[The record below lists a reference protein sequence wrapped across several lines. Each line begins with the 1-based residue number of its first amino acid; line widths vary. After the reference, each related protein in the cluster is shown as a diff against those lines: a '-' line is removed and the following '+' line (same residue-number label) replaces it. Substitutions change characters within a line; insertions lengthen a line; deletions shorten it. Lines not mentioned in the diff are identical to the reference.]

1 MGDDKELYPKSKF
14 LMCITTLRR
23 VEVQDPNDEE
33 KTTWQYQVLGS
44 KWIKSNGKE
53 FRESIYESRGGGEN
67 IKIEIVNQ
75 KPEKFKINQ
84 IYMLPTRDRVW
95 VWIEE

>member
-14 LMCITTLRR
+14 LMCITTIRR
-23 VEVQDPNDEE
+23 VEVQSPNDE
-33 KTTWQYQVLGS
+33 KMTWQYKILGS

-53 FRESIYESRGGGEN
+53 FRESIYESRGRGEN

-95 VWIEE
+95 VWVEE